1 VEKAKAVGATD
12 REIHDTVL
20 IAALFCLYNKYVD
33 GLASVTPDDPAFYG
47 RLADRIVHHGYGRLP
62 QGYDHLNRPAN

>member
-1 VEKAKAVGATD
+1 VAEATD

-33 GLASVTPDDPAFYG
+33 GMASVTPADPVYYETLG
-47 RLADRIVHHGYGRLP
+47 DRLVNRGY
-62 QGYDHLNRPAN
+62 NRPPGGHPVPQPIAVNS